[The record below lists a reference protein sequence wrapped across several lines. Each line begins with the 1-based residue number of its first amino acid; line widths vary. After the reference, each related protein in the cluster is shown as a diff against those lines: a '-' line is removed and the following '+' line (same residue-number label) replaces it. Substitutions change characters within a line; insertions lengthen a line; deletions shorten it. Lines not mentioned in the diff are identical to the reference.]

1 MLPYDQ
7 AIAKIKE
14 NSSLTEEEISSRIN
28 EKLNQ
33 FAGLVS
39 KEGAAHILANE
50 LGIKL
55 ISATA
60 GRFKI
65 SNIVVGMSNAE
76 VLTKVLAVFPARQF
90 SSNGRS
96 GQVGTA
102 ILGDETG
109 TIRGVFWNEQA
120 NKLAFIKTGDVL
132 KLKGAY
138 VKEDRNKTSELHF
151 NDRSTM
157 VVNPPGETVDAVEY
171 QRQSKVKKLDEI
183 IDADSYVDTTGTVVE
198 VFDLRFFEVCSQ
210 CGKRAKPENDS
221 YVCREHGPVSPDY
234 SYVLNL
240 FLDNGAAQVRT
251 VFFRDMVQKLLGKT
265 NEELLAFRDS
275 PEGFEQVKTEALGK
289 FLRISAKVN
298 KNEMFD
304 RIELIAN
311 DVSEASPEAQAGEA
325 PPAVSGPE
333 PSSKESGNAGESM
346 TGPEKLETTNA

>member
-7 AIAKIKE
+7 AIAKIRE
-14 NSSLTEEEISSRIN
+14 NSSLTEEDINSRVN

-55 ISATA
+55 INNVA

-90 SSNGRS
+90 SSNGKS

-102 ILGDETG
+102 ILGDDTG

-138 VKEDRNKTSELHF
+138 VKEDRNKVPELHF

-157 VVNPPGETVDAVEY
+157 VVNPPGETVDAIEF
-171 QRQSKVKKLDEI
+171 QRQAKSKKLDEI
-183 IDADSYVDTTGTVVE
+183 TDADSYVDTMGTVVE

-221 YVCREHGPVSPDY
+221 YVCREHGSVTPDY

-251 VFFRDMVQKLLGKT
+251 VFFRDMVQKLLGRT

-275 PEGFEQVKTEALGK
+275 SEAFEQVKTTALGK

-311 DVSEASPEAQAGEA
+311 DVSEANPEEQAGET
-325 PPAVSGPE
+325 PPAVSGSG
-333 PSSKESGNAGESM
+333 SSAENSGNAGEST
-346 TGPEKLETTNA
+346 TGAEKLETTNA